1 MDQHTMGAKLL
12 AGSALVFSTMSV
24 HALPIQIQST
34 YPVLSDGTF
43 HFLDNISANSFNFP
57 QGLKQTFGA
66 MNVTPNGLGG
76 TTGAFTAIPLANVT
90 PQTFLNGPA
99 LNTLNF
105 NKFTVAPNFFG
116 RTVDASA
123 QNGPWTLGFLN
134 TSGGSTDFA
143 AVATPSIGNVA
154 PVDHPKNVRISGSG
168 NTPTFSWALPANAE
182 KIDAVRVQVWDRG
195 NLVGVGQS
203 GTGGSGIGNVVYV
216 SEKIPTSQTSL
227 TLEPTLVTRKPDGT
241 EVSVQLNPG
250 SLYSLEISLVDL
262 RDPNGGVENQ
272 NILSRTRSIFD
283 FTFLDNNAPT
293 NVVLPN
299 VNLQNG
305 TPEFKFDVSVE
316 DGELVFIDPLVAIGY
331 DYQIGANNPNFKT
344 VLLPTGIGDGWY
356 ELYMWDNGAWV
367 KLADIEGG
375 TTYDFGANG
384 VDRFRVL
391 GIETGAGLSPEDPT
405 AFITGLQFVGAG
417 VFTGTMTAVT
427 VEVPEPGSQALAG
440 LALALLAMRRG
451 GRGAQGS

>member
-134 TSGGSTDFA
+134 TSGGSTIRKMSVF
-143 AVATPSIGNVA
+143 
-154 PVDHPKNVRISGSG
+154 
-168 NTPTFSWALPANAE
+168 
-182 KIDAVRVQVWDRG
+182 RVTGIRRH
-195 NLVGVGQS
+195 LVGLCQRMPKKS
-203 GTGGSGIGNVVYV
+203 MRYAFRYGIAGIWWGLV
-216 SEKIPTSQTSL
+216 SQARA
-227 TLEPTLVTRKPDGT
+227 V
-241 EVSVQLNPG
+241 
-250 SLYSLEISLVDL
+250 
-262 RDPNGGVENQ
+262 
-272 NILSRTRSIFD
+272 
-283 FTFLDNNAPT
+283 
-293 NVVLPN
+293 VVLATWCMCRKKS
-299 VNLQNG
+299 Q
-305 TPEFKFDVSVE
+305 
-316 DGELVFIDPLVAIGY
+316 
-331 DYQIGANNPNFKT
+331 
-344 VLLPTGIGDGWY
+344 
-356 ELYMWDNGAWV
+356 
-367 KLADIEGG
+367 
-375 TTYDFGANG
+375 
-384 VDRFRVL
+384 RVRHL
-391 GIETGAGLSPEDPT
+391 
-405 AFITGLQFVGAG
+405 
-417 VFTGTMTAVT
+417 
-427 VEVPEPGSQALAG
+427 
-440 LALALLAMRRG
+440 
-451 GRGAQGS
+451 